1 MFTYLSRPS
10 IIPKAFSIVR
20 ASNISRNQQRGI
32 KKTKIFESNTK
43 IYTDKEEWL
52 YETYEATKMGL
63 SNNAISQLSELVYI
77 EFLHEKGN
85 VVKKN
90 EDLVIVESVKATDEI
105 KAPFDCVIL
114 GINNEVEDSIETFLD
129 KINQSPECTDESWII
144 KIDKIP

>member
-10 IIPKAFSIVR
+10 IIPRAFSIVR

-32 KKTKIFESNTK
+32 NKTQIFKSNTK
-43 IYTDKEEWL
+43 IYTNKEEWL

-90 EDLVIVESVKATDEI
+90 EDLVIVESVKATDSI
-105 KAPFDCVIL
+105 IAPYDLVLL
-114 GINNEVEDSIETFLD
+114 GNNEDIENSLEVINND
-129 KINQSPECTDESWII
+129 PENVDTSWII